1 MCETAKE
8 ILLLVYYHYIACVV
22 GRVVH
27 RIVFTYLT

>member
-8 ILLLVYYHYIACVV
+8 ILLYYHYIACVV
-22 GRVVH
+22 GRVVV